1 MKLFEPITIRGMTLK
16 NRIVMPPMQVNL
28 GFRSSRAQA
37 YFVERARGGVAAI
50 ITPATSVDSFIS
62 DEAWKRVGGAARFIN
77 GARLLVDAVHD
88 AGAKVGIQLWH
99 GNYLPQGIGMVDRQ
113 GQPVAPSPREEM
125 RELTVDEIHSIALKF
140 ALAAVGAKL
149 AGFDF
154 VELHGAHGYL
164 LSQFFSPAFNRRS
177 DEYGG
182 DLAGRMRFALE
193 CVSTMRTAV
202 GEDYPIF
209 FRIGAWEDMA
219 DGIKTEQ
226 AVQFAA
232 ELERAGVNVID
243 VSVGYIS
250 EPGSGAS
257 PGPDKPMGTF
267 VHLAEAIKRKVT
279 IPVAAVGRLNTP
291 DIAEAILADGKAD
304 LVAIGRQL
312 IADPFWPKKVAAGQ
326 TEDIVPCLSCNVCLD
341 TVFTTREPKCS
352 INASLAKEEEYTLK
366 PAVTKRKVLVVG
378 GGPAGMEAART
389 AAIRGHEVVLW
400 EKKEKLG
407 GQLLLA
413 AVAPHKEVI
422 GRLNKYMAVQLKKP
436 GVQVLLEHEAT
447 AESVKAAKPEVVVLA
462 TGSTPFIP
470 DIPNVRRD
478 NVVLAS
484 DVLAGRQ
491 GVGNRVVVIGGELV
505 ACETADYLAQKGK
518 IVTIMRRGPS
528 MAANLNPRA
537 RDNLLA
543 RLTRNG
549 VTMLTSVRYEEIT
562 DRGLVITDKEGN
574 RQNIEADT
582 VVLATGAIQNT
593 ELATQLEGQDI
604 TLHLI
609 GDCVTPG
616 KIIDAIRDGARVV
629 REI

>member
-62 DEAWKRVGGAARFIN
+62 DEAWRRVGGAARFIN
-77 GARLLVDAVHD
+77 GARRLVDAVHD

-125 RELTVDEIHSIALKF
+125 RELTVEEIHSIALKF

-182 DLAGRMRFALE
+182 DLAGRMCFALE

-267 VHLAEAIKRKVT
+267 VHLAEAIKKKVT
-279 IPVAAVGRLNTP
+279 IPVVAVGRLNTP
-291 DIAEAILADGKAD
+291 DIAEAILADAKAD

-326 TEDIVPCLSCNVCLD
+326 IEDIVPCLSCNMCLD
-341 TVFTTREPKCS
+341 TVFTTRELKCS
-352 INASLAKEEEYTLK
+352 VNASVAKEEEYTLK
-366 PAVTKRKVLVVG
+366 TAKKKRKVLVIG

-389 AAIRGHEVVLW
+389 AAIRGHKVVLW

-422 GRLNKYMAVQLKKP
+422 GRLNKYMAGQLEKA
-436 GVQVLLEHEAT
+436 GVQVLLGHEAT
-447 AESVKAAKPEVVVLA
+447 AESVKAMKPEVVVLA

-470 DIPNVRRD
+470 NIPNVRRE

-484 DVLAGRQ
+484 NVLAGWEM
-491 GVGNRVVVIGGELV
+491 VGDRVVIIGGELV
-505 ACETADYLAQKGK
+505 ACETADYLAKKGK
-518 IVTIMRRGPS
+518 TVTIMRRGPS
-528 MAANLNPRA
+528 MAANLNPLA

-543 RLTRNG
+543 RLSKRG
-549 VTMLTSVRYEEIT
+549 VAMLTGVKYEEIT
-562 DRGLVITDKEGN
+562 NKSLVITNKEGQ

-582 VVLATGAIQNT
+582 IVLATGAIQNT
-593 ELATQLEGQDI
+593 ELATELKGQDI
-604 TLHLI
+604 ALHLI

-616 KIIDAIRDGARVV
+616 KIIDAIRDGARVG

>member
-16 NRIVMPPMQVNL
+16 NRIIMPPMQVNL
-28 GFRSSRAQA
+28 GFRNSRAQA
-37 YFVERARGGVAAI
+37 YFAERARGGVAAI

-62 DEAWKRVGGAARFIN
+62 DEAWKRPGGAARFIN
-77 GARLLVDAVHD
+77 GARLLVDAMHD

-140 ALAAVGAKL
+140 SLAAVGAKL

-164 LSQFFSPAFNRRS
+164 LSQFFSPVFNRRT

-202 GEDYPIF
+202 GGDYPIF

-219 DGIKTEQ
+219 NGIKTEQ
-226 AVQFAA
+226 VVQFATK
-232 ELERAGVNVID
+232 LERAGVDVID

-267 VHLAEAIKRKVT
+267 VHLAEAIKKKVT

-352 INASLAKEEEYTLK
+352 VNASLAKEEEYTLR
-366 PAVTKRKVLVVG
+366 PAETKRKVLVVG

-389 AAIRGHEVVLW
+389 AAIRGHKVVLW

-422 GRLNKYMAVQLKKP
+422 DRLNKYMAVQLKKA

-447 AESVKAAKPEVVVLA
+447 AASIKATKPEVIVLA

-478 NVVLAS
+478 NVVLAL

-505 ACETADYLAQKGK
+505 ACETADYLAQQGK
-518 IVTIMRRGPS
+518 IVTILRRGPS

-549 VTMLTSVRYEEIT
+549 VTMLTGVRYEEIT
-562 DRGLVITDKEGN
+562 DRGLVITDKEGK

-582 VVLATGAIQNT
+582 IVLATGAIQNI

-616 KIIDAIRDGARVV
+616 TIINAIRDGARVG

>member
-16 NRIVMPPMQVNL
+16 NRIIMPPMQVNL
-28 GFRSSRAQA
+28 GFRNARAQA
-37 YFVERARGGVAAI
+37 YFTERARGGVAAI
-50 ITPATSVDSFIS
+50 ITPATSVDTFIS
-62 DEAWKRVGGAARFIN
+62 DEAWGRLGGAARFIS

-99 GNYLPQGIGMVDRQ
+99 GNYLPQGIGMMDRQ
-113 GQPVAPSPREEM
+113 GQAVAPSPREEM
-125 RELTVDEIHSIALKF
+125 RELTIEEIHSIVLKF

-164 LSQFFSPAFNRRS
+164 LSQFFSPAFNRRT

-193 CVSTMRTAV
+193 CVSTTRTAV

-209 FRIGAWEDMA
+209 FRVGAWEDIA
-219 DGIKTEQ
+219 DGIKIEE
-226 AVQFAA
+226 AVQFATA
-232 ELERAGVNVID
+232 LERAGADVID
-243 VSVGYIS
+243 VSVGHIS

-267 VHLAEAIKRKVT
+267 VHLAEAIKKKVK
-279 IPVAAVGRLNTP
+279 IPVAAVGRINTP
-291 DIAEAILADGKAD
+291 DVAEAILADGKAD

-312 IADPFWPKKVAAGQ
+312 IADPLWPNKVDAGQ
-326 TEDIVPCLSCNVCLD
+326 AEDIVPCLSCNICLD
-341 TVFTTREPKCS
+341 TVFTTRELKCS
-352 INASLAKEEEYTLK
+352 VNASVAKEEEYTLK
-366 PAVTKRKVLVVG
+366 TAKKKRKVIVIG

-389 AAIRGHEVVLW
+389 AATSGHEVVLW
-400 EKKEKLG
+400 EKNEKLG

-422 GRLNKYMAVQLKKP
+422 GSLNKYMAGQLKKA
-436 GVQVLLEHEAT
+436 GVKVVLGREAT
-447 AESVKAAKPEVVVLA
+447 ADSIMAMKPDTVVLA
-462 TGSTPFIP
+462 AGSSPFIP
-470 DIPNVRRD
+470 DIPGVKRD
-478 NVVLAS
+478 NVVLALG
-484 DVLAGRQ
+484 VLAGWEM
-491 GVGNRVVVIGGELV
+491 VGHRVVVIGGELV
-505 ACETADYLAQKGK
+505 GCETADYLAQKGK
-518 IVTIMRRGPS
+518 IVTIVRRGPS
-528 MAANLNPRA
+528 IATSMNPRA

-543 RLTRNG
+543 RLIKNG
-549 VTMLTSVRYEEIT
+549 VTMLTGIKYEGIT
-562 DRGLVITDKEGN
+562 NRSLVITNKEGQ

-582 VVLATGAIQNT
+582 VVLATGAVQNT
-593 ELATQLEGQDI
+593 ELATELKGQDI
-604 TLHLI
+604 ALHLI

-616 KIIDAIRDGARVV
+616 KIIDAIRDGARVG

>member
-113 GQPVAPSPREEM
+113 GQPVAPSSREEM

-267 VHLAEAIKRKVT
+267 IHLAEAIKRKVT

-291 DIAEAILADGKAD
+291 DIAEAILAEGKAD

-341 TVFTTREPKCS
+341 TVFTTRELKCS
-352 INASLAKEEEYTLK
+352 VNASLAKEEEYTLK

-422 GRLNKYMAVQLKKP
+422 GRLNKYMAVQLKQA

-447 AESVKAAKPEVVVLA
+447 VESVKAAKPEVVVLA

-518 IVTIMRRGPS
+518 IATIMRRGPS

-616 KIIDAIRDGARVV
+616 KIIDAIRDGARVG

>member
-16 NRIVMPPMQVNL
+16 NRIIMPPMQVNL
-28 GFRSSRAQA
+28 GFRNSRAQA
-37 YFVERARGGVAAI
+37 YFIERARGGVAAI

-62 DEAWKRVGGAARFIN
+62 DEAWKRIGGAARFIN
-77 GARLLVDAVHD
+77 GACLLVDAVHN

-140 ALAAVGAKL
+140 VLAAVGAKL

-164 LSQFFSPAFNRRS
+164 LSQFFSPVFNRRT

-202 GEDYPIF
+202 GGDYPIF

-219 DGIKTEQ
+219 NGIKTEQ
-226 AVQFAA
+226 AVQFATK
-232 ELERAGVNVID
+232 LERAGVDVID

-267 VHLAEAIKRKVT
+267 VHLAEAIKKKVT

-352 INASLAKEEEYTLK
+352 VNASLAKEEEYTLK

-413 AVAPHKEVI
+413 VVAPHKEVI
-422 GRLNKYMAVQLKKP
+422 GRLNKYMAVQLKKA

-447 AESVKAAKPEVVVLA
+447 AESVKATKPEVVVLA

-470 DIPNVRRD
+470 DIPNIRRD
-478 NVVLAS
+478 NVVLAL

-491 GVGNRVVVIGGELV
+491 EVGNRVVVIGGELV

-528 MAANLNPRA
+528 MAANLNPLA

-562 DRGLVITDKEGN
+562 DRVLVITDKEGT

-616 KIIDAIRDGARVV
+616 KIIDAIRDGARVG

>member
-113 GQPVAPSPREEM
+113 GQPVAPSSREEM

-267 VHLAEAIKRKVT
+267 IHLAEAIKRKVT

-291 DIAEAILADGKAD
+291 DIAEAILAKGKAD

-341 TVFTTREPKCS
+341 TVFTTRELKCS
-352 INASLAKEEEYTLK
+352 VNASLAKEEEYTLK

-422 GRLNKYMAVQLKKP
+422 GRLNKYMAVQLKQA

-574 RQNIEADT
+574 RQNIETDT

-616 KIIDAIRDGARVV
+616 KIIDAIRDGARVG

>member
-62 DEAWKRVGGAARFIN
+62 DEAWRRVGGAARFIN
-77 GARLLVDAVHD
+77 GARRLVDAVHD

-125 RELTVDEIHSIALKF
+125 RELTVEEIHSIALKF

-164 LSQFFSPAFNRRS
+164 LSQFFSPVFNRRS

-182 DLAGRMRFALE
+182 DLAGRMCFALE

-267 VHLAEAIKRKVT
+267 VHLAEAIKKKVT

-352 INASLAKEEEYTLK
+352 VNASLAKEEEYTLRL
-366 PAVTKRKVLVVG
+366 AETKRKVLVVG

-400 EKKEKLG
+400 EKKEELG

-422 GRLNKYMAVQLKKP
+422 GRLNKYMAVQLKKA

-447 AESVKAAKPEVVVLA
+447 AESVKATKPEVVVLA
-462 TGSTPFIP
+462 IGSTPFIP
-470 DIPNVRRD
+470 DIPNIRSD
-478 NVVLAS
+478 NVVLAL
-484 DVLAGRQ
+484 DVLAGRE

-528 MAANLNPRA
+528 MAANLNPLA

-562 DRGLVITDKEGN
+562 DRGLVITDKEGK

-593 ELATQLEGQDI
+593 ELATQLEDQDI

-616 KIIDAIRDGARVV
+616 KIIDAIRDGARVG

>member
-16 NRIVMPPMQVNL
+16 NRIIMPPMQVNL

-37 YFVERARGGVAAI
+37 YFIERARGGVAAI
-50 ITPATSVDSFIS
+50 ITPATSVDTFIS
-62 DEAWKRVGGAARFIN
+62 DEAWGRVGGAARFIN
-77 GARLLVDAVHD
+77 GARLLVDAVHNAD
-88 AGAKVGIQLWH
+88 AKVGIQLWH
-99 GNYLPQGIGMVDRQ
+99 GNYLPQGIGMMDRQ

-125 RELTVDEIHSIALKF
+125 RELTIEEINSITLKF

-164 LSQFFSPAFNRRS
+164 LSQFFSPAFNRRT

-202 GEDYPIF
+202 GGDYPIF
-209 FRIGAWEDMA
+209 FRIGAWEDVT
-219 DGIKTEQ
+219 DGIRTEQ
-226 AVQFAA
+226 AVEFAA
-232 ELERAGVNVID
+232 RLERAGADVID
-243 VSVGYIS
+243 VSVGHIS

-267 VHLAEAIKRKVT
+267 VHLAEVIKKKVT
-279 IPVAAVGRLNTP
+279 IPVVAVGRINTP
-291 DIAEAILADGKAD
+291 EIAEALLAEGKAD

-312 IADPFWPKKVAAGQ
+312 IADSFWPNKVAAGQ

-341 TVFTTREPKCS
+341 TVFTTRELKCS
-352 INASLAKEEEYTLK
+352 VNASVAKEEEYTLK
-366 PAVTKRKVLVVG
+366 PAKKKRKVLVIG

-389 AAIRGHEVVLW
+389 AAIRGHKVVLW

-413 AVAPHKEVI
+413 AIAPHKEVI
-422 GRLNKYMAVQLKKP
+422 GRLNEYMAGQLKKA
-436 GVQVLLEHEAT
+436 GVQVLLGHEAT
-447 AESVKAAKPEVVVLA
+447 AESVKAMKPEVVVLA

-484 DVLAGRQ
+484 DILAGWEM
-491 GVGNRVVVIGGELV
+491 VGDRVVIIGGELV
-505 ACETADYLAQKGK
+505 ACETADYLAQQGK
-518 IVTIMRRGPS
+518 IVTIVRRGPS
-528 MAANLNPRA
+528 IAANLNPRA

-549 VTMLTSVRYEEIT
+549 VTMLTGVKYEEIT
-562 DRGLVITDKEGN
+562 DRSLVITNKEGQ
-574 RQNIEADT
+574 RQNIQADT
-582 VVLATGAIQNT
+582 VVLATGTIQNT
-593 ELATQLEGQDI
+593 ELATELKGQDI
-604 TLHLI
+604 ALHLI

-616 KIIDAIRDGARVV
+616 KIIDAIRDGARVG

>member
-16 NRIVMPPMQVNL
+16 NRIVMPPMQLSL
-28 GFRSSRAQA
+28 GFRNARAQA
-37 YFVERARGGVAAI
+37 YFAERARGGVAAI

-62 DEAWKRVGGAARFIN
+62 DEAWGRVGGAARFIN
-77 GARLLVDAVHD
+77 GARPLVDAVHY

-99 GNYLPQGIGMVDRQ
+99 GNYLPQGIGMADTR
-113 GQPVAPSPREEM
+113 GQPIAPSPKEQM
-125 RELTVDEIHSIALKF
+125 RELTVEEIHSIALKF

-164 LSQFFSPAFNRRS
+164 LSQFFSPAFNRRT

-193 CVSTMRTAV
+193 CVSTTRTAL
-202 GEDYPIF
+202 GNDYPIF

-219 DGIKTEQ
+219 DGIKIEQ

-232 ELERAGVNVID
+232 ELEKASVDVID
-243 VSVGYIS
+243 VSVGHLNES
-250 EPGSGAS
+250 GFGAS
-257 PGPDKPMGTF
+257 PGPDRPMGTF
-267 VHLAEAIKRKVT
+267 VHLAEAIKKNVT
-279 IPVAAVGRLNTP
+279 VPVVAVGRINTP
-291 DIAEAILADGKAD
+291 DIAEALLVGGKAD

-312 IADPFWPKKVAAGQ
+312 IADPFWPNKVAAGQ
-326 TEDIVPCLSCNVCLD
+326 VEDIVPCISCNVCLD
-341 TVFTTREPKCS
+341 TAFTAEELKCS
-352 INASLAKEEEYTLK
+352 VNAALAKEAEYALR
-366 PAVTKRKVLVVG
+366 PADRKKKVLVVG

-389 AAIRGHEVVLW
+389 AAMRGHGVVLW

-413 AVAPHKEVI
+413 AVAPYKEVI
-422 GRLNKYMAVQLKKP
+422 GRLNKYMAGQLKKA
-436 GVQVLLEHEAT
+436 GVRVLLGHEVT
-447 AESVKAAKPEVVVLA
+447 ADAVKRMRPEVVVLA
-462 TGSTPFIP
+462 TGSTPFVP
-470 DIPNVRRD
+470 DIPGSRGD

-484 DVLAGRQ
+484 DVLAGKEE
-491 GVGNRVVVIGGELV
+491 VGNRVVVIGGELV
-505 ACETADYLAQKGK
+505 GCETADYLTQKGK
-518 IVTIMRRGPS
+518 TVTIVRRGPS
-528 MAANLNPRA
+528 MAANLNTRA

-549 VTMLTSVRYEEIT
+549 VTMLTGVRYEEIT
-562 DRGLVITDKEGN
+562 DKGLVITNKEGK
-574 RQNIEADT
+574 RQNIGADT
-582 VVLATGAIQNT
+582 IVLATGATPNT
-593 ELATQLEGQDI
+593 ELAAELQGQNI
-604 TLHLI
+604 ALHVI

-616 KIIDAIRDGARVV
+616 KISEAIRDGARVG

>member
-16 NRIVMPPMQVNL
+16 NRIIMPPMQVNL
-28 GFRSSRAQA
+28 GFRNSRAQA

-62 DEAWKRVGGAARFIN
+62 DEAWKRAGGAARFVN
-77 GARLLVDAVHD
+77 GTRLLVDAVHN

-164 LSQFFSPAFNRRS
+164 LSQFFSPVFNRRT

-202 GEDYPIF
+202 GDDYPIF
-209 FRIGAWEDMA
+209 FRIGAWEDVA

-226 AVQFAA
+226 AVEFAA
-232 ELERAGVNVID
+232 ELEGAGVDVID
-243 VSVGYIS
+243 VSVGHVS

-267 VHLAEAIKRKVT
+267 VHLAEAIKKKVT
-279 IPVAAVGRLNTP
+279 VPVAAVGRLNTP

-352 INASLAKEEEYTLK
+352 VNASLGKEEEYTIK
-366 PAVTKRKVLVVG
+366 PAKKKRKVLVIG

-389 AAIRGHEVVLW
+389 AAIRGHKVVLW

-422 GRLNKYMAVQLKKP
+422 GRLNEYMAGQLEKA
-436 GVQVLLEHEAT
+436 GVQVLLGHEAT
-447 AESVKAAKPEVVVLA
+447 AESVKAMKPEVVALA

-470 DIPNVRRD
+470 DIPNVRRE

-484 DVLAGRQ
+484 DVLAGWEM
-491 GVGNRVVVIGGELV
+491 VGDRVVIIGGELV
-505 ACETADYLAQKGK
+505 GCETADYLAQKGK

-528 MAANLNPRA
+528 MAASVNPRA

-549 VTMLTSVRYEEIT
+549 VAMLTGVKYEEIT
-562 DRGLVITDKEGN
+562 DRSLVITNKEGQ
-574 RQNIEADT
+574 RQNIQADT
-582 VVLATGAIQNT
+582 VVLATGTIQNT
-593 ELATQLEGQDI
+593 ELATELKGQDI
-604 TLHLI
+604 ALHLI

-616 KIIDAIRDGARVV
+616 KIIDAIRDGARVG

>member
-113 GQPVAPSPREEM
+113 GQPVAPSSREEM

-267 VHLAEAIKRKVT
+267 IHLAEAIKRKVT

-291 DIAEAILADGKAD
+291 DIAEAILAEGKAD

-341 TVFTTREPKCS
+341 TVFTTRELKCS
-352 INASLAKEEEYTLK
+352 VNASLAKEEEYTLK

-422 GRLNKYMAVQLKKP
+422 GRLNKYMAVQLKQA

-616 KIIDAIRDGARVV
+616 KIIDAIRDGARVG

>member
-1 MKLFEPITIRGMTLK
+1 MKLFEPITIRGMILK
-16 NRIVMPPMQVNL
+16 NRIIMPPMQVSL
-28 GFRSSRAQA
+28 GFRNARAQA
-37 YFVERARGGVAAI
+37 YFAERARGGVAAI
-50 ITPATSVDSFIS
+50 ITPATSVDSFIF
-62 DEAWKRVGGAARFIN
+62 DEAWGRVGGAARFIN
-77 GARLLVDAVHD
+77 GARLLVAAVHD

-99 GNYLPQGIGMVDRQ
+99 GNYLPQGIGMMDRR

-125 RELTVDEIHSIALKF
+125 RELTVEEIHSITLKF

-164 LSQFFSPAFNRRS
+164 LSQFFSPAFNRRT

-182 DLAGRMRFALE
+182 NLQGRMRFALE

-219 DGIKTEQ
+219 DGIKIKQ

-232 ELERAGVNVID
+232 ELEKASVDVID
-243 VSVGYIS
+243 VSVGHLS
-250 EPGSGAS
+250 ESSSGAS

-267 VHLAEAIKRKVT
+267 VHLAEAIKKKVT
-279 IPVAAVGRLNTP
+279 IPVVAVGRLNTP
-291 DIAEAILADGKAD
+291 DIVEALLVEGKAD

-312 IADPFWPKKVAAGQ
+312 IADPFWPNKVAAGQ
-326 TEDIVPCLSCNVCLD
+326 IEDIVPCLSCNVCLD
-341 TVFTTREPKCS
+341 TAFTAEELKCS
-352 INASLAKEEEYTLK
+352 VNASLAKEAEYALR
-366 PAVTKRKVLVVG
+366 PAERKRKVLVVG

-389 AAIRGHEVVLW
+389 AAIRGHNVVLW

-422 GRLNKYMAVQLKKP
+422 SHLNKYMAGQLKKA
-436 GVQVLLEHEAT
+436 GVQVLLGHEVT
-447 AESVKAAKPEVVVLA
+447 AESVKKMRPEVIVLA

-470 DIPNVRRD
+470 DIPGLRRD
-478 NVVLAS
+478 NVVLAL
-484 DVLAGRQ
+484 DVLAGKEE
-491 GVGNRVVVIGGELV
+491 VGNRVVVIGGELV
-505 ACETADYLAQKGK
+505 GCETADYLAQKGK

-528 MAANLNPRA
+528 IAANLNPRA

-543 RLTRNG
+543 RLARNG

-562 DRGLVITDKEGN
+562 DRGLVITDKEGK

-616 KIIDAIRDGARVV
+616 KIIDAIRDGARVG

>member
-341 TVFTTREPKCS
+341 TVFTTRELKCS
-352 INASLAKEEEYTLK
+352 VNASLAKEEEYTLK

-422 GRLNKYMAVQLKKP
+422 GRLNKYMAVQLKKA

-562 DRGLVITDKEGN
+562 DRGLVITDKEGQ

-616 KIIDAIRDGARVV
+616 KIIDAIRDGARVG